1 MFVMLRLLML
11 WSLVMWISL
20 IYSLTFFLPPSRRLA
35 NYTFFTWILAY
46 NLTVLLIFLITD
58 LFVIQINSKTK
69 QKPKN
74 MKNKSNPPDPV
85 TNQSDSKMY
94 RCPEIVKAVDFNPLL
109 FFLVANLM
117 TGVVNM
123 TVETIKTDDVQAVII
138 IIAYQSVLA
147 VIVKLLYKF
156 NIKMKFW

>member
-58 LFVIQINSKTK
+58 LFVIQINSKPR

-74 MKNKSNPPDPV
+74 MKNKSNHPDPV
-85 TNQSDSKMY
+85 TNPSNSNMY

-109 FFLVANLM
+109 FFLAANLM

-138 IIAYQSVLA
+138 IIAYQAVLA